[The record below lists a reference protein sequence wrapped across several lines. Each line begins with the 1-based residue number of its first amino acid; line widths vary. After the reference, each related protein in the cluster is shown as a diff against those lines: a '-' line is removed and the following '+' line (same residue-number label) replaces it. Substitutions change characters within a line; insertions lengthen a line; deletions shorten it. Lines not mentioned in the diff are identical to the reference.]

1 MSDPIIT
8 RCPVGCNSTLE
19 DTNIVL
25 PEGPLRRCPACGQLV
40 SACTQ
45 ERYDESMQDFNV
57 EDGTMPK
64 DRAIARQRQRMGK
77 ILRNAVKQSGKKMS
91 EYSLL
96 DVGCS
101 SGSLLLIAREMGFT
115 DIKGVEPA
123 EKAAETAKKLGF
135 NIFTGFLDQAAYPD
149 NSFDIVTLFEVIEHL
164 EEAQSIAR
172 EIHRILKPGGL
183 WVFTTANAASWTAAT
198 LRHDW
203 DYFSIAQNGGHISF
217 FNPTSIRQLAK
228 NTGFEAF
235 QIQTKRTLLFD
246 HRKGRSPVKKI
257 AGELLS
263 FPARLAGQGHDMQL
277 MLRKP
282 EQ

>member
-8 RCPVGCNSTLE
+8 RCPVGCNSSLE
-19 DTNIVL
+19 ETDIVL
-25 PEGPLRRCPACGQLV
+25 PEGALRRCPACGQLV

-77 ILRNAVKQSGKKMS
+77 ILRNAAKGAGKS
-91 EYSLL
+91 IEACSLL

-101 SGSLLLIAREMGFT
+101 SGSLMLIARDMGFGE
-115 DIKGVEPA
+115 IKGVEPA
-123 EKAAETAKKLGF
+123 EKAANTAKELGF
-135 NIFTGFLDQAAYPD
+135 DVFTGFLDQAAYAD

-172 EIHRILKPGGL
+172 EIHRVLRPGGL
-183 WVFTTANAASWTAAT
+183 WVFTTANAVSWTAAA
-198 LRHDW
+198 LREDW

-217 FNPTSIRQLAK
+217 FNPESIRQLAK
-228 NTGFEAF
+228 NTGFEPVR
-235 QIQTKRTLLFD
+235 IETKRTLLFD
-246 HRKGRSPVKKI
+246 HRKGRSPVKKLT
-257 AGELLS
+257 GELLS
-263 FPARLAGQGHDMQL
+263 FPAKLAGQGHDMQI

-282 EQ
+282 AA